1 MTPLMLEASV
11 GEVELAVDE
20 TSQADDSREVCADAA
35 TEANVARR
43 LVEQVGTAQLRP
55 ARERQRKVCIG
66 ADGEDR
72 IGIAAVV
79 VVAGEGVAHLGAV
92 QDERRRVAGEG
103 QHQMPVDLQHPF
115 GGDLGVG
122 QDARRVQPDPEGHLL
137 TTMSFGLLLACTW
150 RGRLAEAIAQSDV
163 TLALGQLSGSH
174 QVLSWAHGLRTLVD
188 LRAGALARALDHGE
202 RAQLLSE
209 GIEANPF
216 SAVNGGWLAG
226 AEAALG
232 RRDQATSWASA
243 AKATAAGLGLPGRDG
258 AALHAA
264 SVAEQDPAMGAR
276 LALRASAKL
285 ALAHPIEAARARTL
299 AGRCLGA
306 AGNREAALNE
316 LRGPAPSSRRSP
328 LRGASGSRTTAPRR
342 AARARRSSPQ
352 RVHRHRLT
360 ERPRARGRHSRPRPI
375 YQPPNRRS
383 PRAQREDG
391 RASPL
396 SNLRQARRPLSCRCR
411 SRARL

>member
-1 MTPLMLEASV
+1 
-11 GEVELAVDE
+11 
-20 TSQADDSREVCADAA
+20 
-35 TEANVARR
+35 
-43 LVEQVGTAQLRP
+43 
-55 ARERQRKVCIG
+55 
-66 ADGEDR
+66 
-72 IGIAAVV
+72 
-79 VVAGEGVAHLGAV
+79 
-92 QDERRRVAGEG
+92 
-103 QHQMPVDLQHPF
+103 
-115 GGDLGVG
+115 
-122 QDARRVQPDPEGHLL
+122 
-137 TTMSFGLLLACTW
+137 MSFGLLLACTW
-150 RGRLAEAIAQSDV
+150 RGRLAEAIEQSDV

-216 SAVNGGWLAG
+216 SAVNGGWFGEALIEAGQPVRGREQILRALGGDALPAVEAAYRPYFYDVLAG
-226 AEAALG
+226 AEATLG

-285 ALAHPIEAARARTL
+285 ALAHPIEAARARAL

-316 LRGPAPSSRRSP
+316 LRGASAELTALGARHYAAQAVRERRRLGERLARGGRRPSASTGIASLSDREREVAIPSKTDLPTAKSP
-328 LRGASGSRTTAPRR
+328 IASCS
-342 AARARRSSPQ
+342 ARRRSSVTSLESSSSSTPAL
-352 RVHRHRLT
+352 VSMSL
-360 ERPRARGRHSRPRPI
+360 ARST
-375 YQPPNRRS
+375 
-383 PRAQREDG
+383 
-391 RASPL
+391 L
-396 SNLRQARRPLSCRCR
+396 RRP
-411 SRARL
+411 